1 MIDIHTHILPN
12 MDDGASS
19 VSVAEELLKMEAEQ
33 GVREV
38 VFTPHYYG
46 KQTLGQFLAMRAE
59 ALERIR
65 DKIPQGM
72 KTRLGAEVLLT
83 GINDPTDETLC
94 ALAIEGTKCV
104 LMEFPFTL
112 RWSPLLFERVSDFI
126 AETGYTP
133 IIAHVARYRE
143 VVHNPALVLQLVQMG
158 CLIQL
163 NTCAFVEKRTR
174 RLALALMKHG
184 LVHCLGSDA
193 HDLDRRLPDY
203 GEAKSLLEG
212 LGHSAEWKEIQWQT
226 GKILMGERVNKPYS
240 NVKKFGRLY
249 Y

>member
-12 MDDGASS
+12 MDDGANSFE
-19 VSVAEELLKMEAEQ
+19 VSVELLKMEAEQ
-33 GVREV
+33 GVKEL

-46 KQTLGQFLAMRAE
+46 KTTVQDFLSARGE
-59 ALERIR
+59 AFK
-65 DKIPQGM
+65 KIQNAIPPGV
-72 KTRLGAEVLLT
+72 KTRLGAEVMMT
-83 GINDPTDETLC
+83 GINDPSDESLC

-133 IIAHVARYRE
+133 IIAHVERYVGVAR
-143 VVHNPALVLQLVQMG
+143 NPFLVTQLVQMG

-163 NTCAFVEKRTR
+163 NSCAFTDKRLR
-174 RLALALMKHG
+174 RLALALLKHG
-184 LVHCLGSDA
+184 LVHCLGSDS
-193 HDLDRRLPDY
+193 HDLDRRMPDY
-203 GEAKSLLEG
+203 AQAKTVMER
-212 LGHSAEWKEIQWQT
+212 LGYEAEWKEIQWQT
-226 GKILMGERVNKPYS
+226 GKILTGETALKPYS
-240 NVKKFGRLY
+240 QVRKFGWIY